1 MNAKTIL
8 SLSVL
13 SAVTAASAAVTT
25 DNTLCRIEVASG
37 TKNTIVAVPLVKIG
51 TADGAIP
58 VTDLVLTDNLTTD
71 DTMLHWNGS
80 SWDAWIIAEDQ
91 EGAKYWNP
99 TVISEGSKNSL
110 TAPAE
115 DTALARGDAI
125 WVNRANPTVTEGEV
139 TRAKPF
145 YIYGQ
150 VATTPGELP
159 AIVRSTK
166 KDELAYT
173 MMGNTDLADKKIS
186 EITFNGTP
194 MAGDKIVWGSAENAT
209 GTTEVEYK
217 DGAWGFYES
226 TVKTITVNGK
236 THKVISTAWK
246 TTGLPMVP
254 AGQGFWYVS
263 QPAVVQ

>member
-8 SLSVL
+8 SLTVL

-58 VTDLVLTDNLTTD
+58 VTDLVLTDNMSKD
-71 DTMLHWNGS
+71 DTILHWNGS
-80 SWDAWIIAEDQ
+80 AWDAWMISD
-91 EGAKYWNP
+91 GKWTP
-99 TVISEGSKNSL
+99 TVISEGSKNS
-110 TAPAE
+110 TSAPAE
-115 DTALARGDAI
+115 GTALARGDAI

-150 VATTPGELP
+150 VATTAGALP
-159 AIVRSTK
+159 AIVRPTK
-166 KDELAYT
+166 EDELAYT

-194 MAGDKIVWGSAENAT
+194 MAGDKIVWSNSANGT
-209 GTTEVEYK
+209 GVTQYEYK
-217 DGAWGFYES
+217 EGKGWGSYKS
-226 TVKTITVNGK
+226 TVVLKNGR
-236 THKVISTAWK
+236 KVISSVWTSVGDAD
-246 TTGLPMVP
+246 VIP
-254 AGQGFWYVS
+254 AGQGFWYV
-263 QPAVVQ
+263 AK

>member
-8 SLSVL
+8 SLTVL
-13 SAVTAASAAVTT
+13 GAVTAASAAVTT

-37 TKNTIVAVPLVKIG
+37 TKSTIVAVPLVKIG

-58 VTDLVLTDNLTTD
+58 VTDLVLTDNMSKD
-71 DTMLHWNGS
+71 DTILHWNGS
-80 SWDAWIIAEDQ
+80 AWDAWMISD
-91 EGAKYWNP
+91 GKWPP
-99 TVISEGSKNSL
+99 TVISEGSKNS
-110 TAPAE
+110 TSAPAE
-115 DTALARGDAI
+115 GTALARGDAI
-125 WVNRANPTVTEGEV
+125 WVNRANPTVTEGDV

-150 VATTPGELP
+150 VATTAGALP
-159 AIVRSTK
+159 AIVRPTK
-166 KDELAYT
+166 EDELAYT